1 MSVVSSGT
9 LIDVL
14 RETGLL
20 LPQQLHELV
29 RLANGRC
36 HEARPFAKMMVQR
49 GWLTIFQINQ
59 ILAGR
64 GAALVVGPYHVLD
77 RLGQGGLSSV
87 YKARHSVY
95 EWEVALKVIQPEVIA
110 NAEGRKQFL
119 SEMEAMARLEHAN
132 IVQFCDTDQVGDTFY
147 YAMEYVEGTDLGKY
161 VRLTGLLPI
170 AEACDYIRQTA
181 MGLQHAHERN
191 LIHRDIKPVN
201 LYLTHVHA
209 LGKEKTDNT
218 GLGAYQKVEPRKKGL
233 AQIKILDWGLASLR
247 SPRGMA
253 GEQMI
258 EHIAKGVIGT
268 ADYLSP
274 EQARNAQAV
283 DIRGDIYSLGCTFY
297 YLLTG
302 QAPFPTGS
310 LMQKVLQHQNAEP
323 EAVQTFREDLP
334 AEVSSILKRMM
345 AKQPEQRFQTPA
357 GVALAM
363 LPFTRE
369 QSLMQV
375 PKVRERTKP
384 SEVTRP
390 PSVSEPTPLPMVL
403 GGVPGTATSRTAKAG
418 ANRRPGHE
426 ADTASPR

>member
-1 MSVVSSGT
+1 MSVVSSGS
-9 LIDVL
+9 LMDVL
-14 RETGLL
+14 RDTGLL
-20 LPQQLHELV
+20 SREQQHELV

-36 HEARPFAKMMVQR
+36 NEARPLAKLMVQR

-64 GAALVVGPYHVLD
+64 GSQLVVGPYHIMD

-87 YKARHSVY
+87 YRARHSVH

-119 SEMEAMARLEHAN
+119 SEMEAMARLEHPN
-132 IVQFCDTDQVGDTFY
+132 IVQFCDTDEFGDTFY

-181 MGLQHAHERN
+181 LGLQHAHERN

-201 LYLTHVHA
+201 LYLTHLQTPA
-209 LGKEKTDNT
+209 PKKPSAWA
-218 GLGAYQKVEPRKKGL
+218 AYENPEPRKKGVP
-233 AQIKILDWGLASLR
+233 QIKILDWGLASLR
-247 SPRGMA
+247 SPRGMS
-253 GEQMI
+253 GEKMI
-258 EHIAKGVIGT
+258 EHLAKGVIGT

-302 QAPFPTGS
+302 QAPFPSGS

-323 EAVQTFREDLP
+323 EGVQTFREDLP
-334 AEVSSILKRMM
+334 LEVSLILKRMM
-345 AKQPEQRFQTPA
+345 AKQPERRFQTPA
-357 GVALAM
+357 GVALTL
-363 LPFTRE
+363 LPFARE

-375 PKVRERTKP
+375 PKALARTKP
-384 SEVTRP
+384 ADVLRS
-390 PSVSEPTPLPMVL
+390 PSVADPTPLPILM
-403 GGVPGTATSRTAKAG
+403 GGVPGTATSRTGKAG
-418 ANRRPGHE
+418 ANRRPGRE